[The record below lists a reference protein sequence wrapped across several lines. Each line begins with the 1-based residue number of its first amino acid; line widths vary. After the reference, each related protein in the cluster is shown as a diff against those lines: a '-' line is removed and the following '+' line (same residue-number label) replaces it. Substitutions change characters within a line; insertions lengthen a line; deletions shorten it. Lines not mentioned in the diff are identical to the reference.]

1 MQCCR
6 LIISI
11 FHQVMRLDTNSWSLP
26 FSSSPPKLSPKPV
39 LLLFSIL
46 NIHLQLFKTTS
57 LFVPLCIIL
66 TLLYIPSTDFT
77 LFRWINYFSK
87 NSFFRPSHQ
96 NECLVVSKSRW
107 WGGKVANEGKGV
119 CSPNYIA
126 ICVKHGIKEV
136 KQYEV
141 KTNTVRPFFAQFFAP
156 ASEGVSAAVSLF
168 VNWTNHFQIAR
179 RQCCLFST
187 ASSSRLLPYLPP
199 LYHSHP
205 LVGVSCCVQMG
216 VGWGWGVV
224 ADEGRGV
231 CSPNYEGFSIWV
243 FLQKDVSSFPSLH
256 LLALVE
262 IRLWMG

>member
-1 MQCCR
+1 MSSQWWWKLWPGWSAPPVFLISTGGQPKKSPRWINFLQDSINLVIILKTFHTCCKYVFKVYVSLAPMQCCR

-126 ICVKHGIKEV
+126 ICVKHGIKGG
-136 KQYEV
+136 Q
-141 KTNTVRPFFAQFFAP
+141 T
-156 ASEGVSAAVSLF
+156 
-168 VNWTNHFQIAR
+168 
-179 RQCCLFST
+179 
-187 ASSSRLLPYLPP
+187 
-199 LYHSHP
+199 
-205 LVGVSCCVQMG
+205 
-216 VGWGWGVV
+216 
-224 ADEGRGV
+224 
-231 CSPNYEGFSIWV
+231 IW
-243 FLQKDVSSFPSLH
+243 S
-256 LLALVE
+256 
-262 IRLWMG
+262 